1 MCLLPDLPAV
11 AALRGED
18 TREAARSAAAT
29 ALYHPDPAVRR
40 EAIYVLGL
48 QFRSVRRIGPV
59 LCSIVADS
67 DRSPEE
73 RGFAADSLAKIVYVG
88 RGATTALLKAL
99 RDNHVETRFWAA
111 FALGQVGD
119 LRAIEPL
126 QLATRD
132 EAVLEGWHS
141 VGREAQDALDD
152 FHSDAIGRDQ
162 QRTRRRF

>member
-1 MCLLPDLPAV
+1 V

-18 TREAARSAAAT
+18 SRAAAQSAAVT
-29 ALYHPDPAVRR
+29 ALYHRDPAVRR
-40 EAIYVLGL
+40 EAIYVLGI

-59 LCSIVADS
+59 LCRIVADP

-73 RGFAADSLAKIVYVG
+73 RGFAADSLAKVVYVG
-88 RGATTALLKAL
+88 RSATTALLTAL
-99 RDNHVETRFWAA
+99 RDSDVQTRFWAA

-141 VGREAQDALDD
+141 VGKEAQDALDD
-152 FHSDAIGRDQ
+152 FHSHAIGRAQ
-162 QRTRRRF
+162 QRTRRRL